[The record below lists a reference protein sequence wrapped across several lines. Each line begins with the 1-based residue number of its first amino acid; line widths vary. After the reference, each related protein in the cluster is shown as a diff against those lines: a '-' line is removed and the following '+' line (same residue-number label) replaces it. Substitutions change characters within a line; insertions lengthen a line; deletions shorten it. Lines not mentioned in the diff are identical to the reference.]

1 MGTILILL
9 GLISLGAG
17 LYGAYV
23 VSQVSF
29 SGLFDGAAMFGE
41 MMGLFGT
48 VDPRV
53 EFVFKLAQARRPL
66 VIVGAVLLVV
76 GLMINSS
83 KKKKN
88 EQMPV
93 DDKKKEDELKS
104 TDDQN

>member
-48 VDPRV
+48 VDPKV
-53 EFVFKLAQARRPL
+53 EFVFKLAQARRQL
-66 VIVGAVLLVV
+66 VIVGVVLLVI

-88 EQMPV
+88 EQMPM
-93 DDKKKEDELKS
+93 EDRGEENEQKS